1 MGSGS
6 IVTISANGGIS
17 VSGGGYLTPAAYK
30 DVVAQLIKAG
40 GENAVR
46 AKVDSLRDADQEITD
61 TVLGSVRQNGED
73 RVRALIKDIEEN
85 YPRLSD
91 VPVTET
97 NPEGEQLFWTISH
110 IGFATDSSG
119 NILRDEYNQPKIEI
133 KLKNDVINESVL
145 VTPAGFTSDGRVTSF
160 IDSASPSATSGDK
173 TKYKITQ
180 SKTNPSH
187 IQRIDES
194 GFSEVSFDNGTNW
207 QTGSLPVGTEAVEVS
222 TSMWTDNATGQQY
235 IINSATGVKLSEPLG
250 IDPDWQYR
258 QDSLDISQGNLDVSK
273 GRLAEDQRQF
283 NLEFDEDRSQ
293 WTREFGEEQRQ
304 FDTGENRLERTLAAN
319 NYFNSLNE
327 LGRNYRTLIQTAP
340 QMANAATNQGE
351 LIRNILSQ
359 GGDVLARTFFTRGGQ
374 SPLPEITQA
383 DLLNNLS
390 REMTNI
396 QQYESDAIKAENDR
410 RTRADSRRADEE
422 FRQAE
427 EQRRADARAQFGQF
441 INEMQPTVT
450 ESSSYD
456 AEGYKSANKA
466 YTDAQANLANAINYD
481 YSSIIKGYDRDGN
494 PIYLDA
500 NQAARAKADSIAA
513 AQDAADKAVAADQA
527 DFTTFTQTSTMP
539 DKPSFADWM
548 ATSEFATPLDRATFK
563 PSFAPSQQLTVPEV
577 PVPRLTSQA
586 ELIASDI
593 ATRPPAVDAMF
604 AGTMPNALQFGDLP
618 LPTLQQL
625 NTLTPTERQ
634 MFNTSLLTQFNT
646 PLEDVALQSQRQ
658 FGAPSMDRNRD
669 LAKFRG
675 YAR

>member
-1 MGSGS
+1 M
-6 IVTISANGGIS
+6 TDH
-17 VSGGGYLTPAAYK
+17 TPAAQAANSGSSGTALDDKTRELLEIIFGKKGGITRKEYNAYRERK
-30 DVVAQLIKAG
+30 FRQAAEANSGTTEPTNAMYQAAYRAAQEAF
-40 GENAVR
+40 
-46 AKVDSLRDADQEITD
+46 AKVEAVYDFESLGYMVIGITD
-61 TVLGSVRQNGED
+61 ATDTAGDIIYEED
-73 RVRALIKDIEEN
+73 GTPKKVYRLISQKLNEDI
-85 YPRLSD
+85 D
-91 VPVTET
+91 VTET
-97 NPEGEQLFWTISH
+97 VSPDGQYTGSFSEYFRTRPETITEAQAQYIHKQFADGSMQRITKATGLSEMTTDAGVTWTI
-110 IGFATDSSG
+110 GV
-119 NILRDEYNQPKIEI
+119 P
-133 KLKNDVINESVL
+133 
-145 VTPAGFTSDGRVTSF
+145 TPAQERS
-160 IDSASPSATSGDK
+160 
-173 TKYKITQ
+173 
-180 SKTNPSH
+180 
-187 IQRIDES
+187 
-194 GFSEVSFDNGTNW
+194 
-207 QTGSLPVGTEAVEVS
+207 AVEID
-222 TSMWTDNATGQQY
+222 TEIITDGADGQQW
-235 IINSATGVKLSEPLG
+235 IVNSATGAKIGASLG
-250 IDPDWQYR
+250 IDPDWQYKTGM
-258 QDSLDISQGNLDVSK
+258 LDVSEGNLGVSQGNLKVAQ
-273 GRLAEDQRQF
+273 GQLAENQRQF
-283 NLEFDEDRSQ
+283 NLEFAEDRNQ
-293 WTREFGEEQRQ
+293 WSREFGAEQRQ

-383 DLLNNLS
+383 DLLNNLTK
-390 REMTNI
+390 EMTNI
-396 QQYESDAIKAENDR
+396 QQYESNAIKAENER

-422 FRQAE
+422 FRQAQ
-427 EQRRADARAQFGQF
+427 EQRRADARAQFGRF
-441 INEMQPTVT
+441 VNEMRPTVN
-450 ESSSYD
+450 ESSSFN
-456 AEGYKSANKA
+456 AEGYKSHQERIA
-466 YTDAQANLANAINYD
+466 DAQANLDKATNFD
-481 YSSIIKGYDRDGN
+481 YSSIAVGTNPDGSDRLVDPNLVAGIK
-494 PIYLDA
+494 A
-500 NQAARAKADSIAA
+500 QSIKA
-513 AQDAADKAVAADQA
+513 AQDALDAIPAATEADY
-527 DFTTFTQTSTMP
+527 TTFSRTETMP

>member
-1 MGSGS
+1 MGTEM
-6 IVTISANGGIS
+6 IVSISADGKGIS
-17 VSGGGYLTPAAYK
+17 VSGGGFLTPAAYK
-30 DVVAQLIKAG
+30 DVVRQLIEAG

-73 RVRALIKDIEEN
+73 RVRALIKDVEAN
-85 YPRLSD
+85 YPSSYTGVGAD
-91 VPVTET
+91 NKPS
-97 NPEGEQLFWTISH
+97 EQVFWAISH

-133 KLKNDVINESVL
+133 KLKNDVLGESVL
-145 VTPAGFTSDGRVTSF
+145 VTPAGFTSDGKVTSF

-194 GFSEVSFDNGTNW
+194 GFSEISFDNGASW
-207 QTGSLPVGTEAVEVS
+207 ETGSLPVGTEAVEVS
-222 TSMWTDNATGQQY
+222 TSMMTDNSTGQQY
-235 IINSATGVKLSEPLG
+235 IINSTTGVKLSEPLG

-258 QDSLDISQGNLDVSK
+258 QDSLDISQGNLDVSE
-273 GRLAEDQRQF
+273 GRLTEDQRQF
-283 NLEFDEDRSQ
+283 NLEFGEDRNQ

-319 NYFNSLNE
+319 NYFSSLNE

-390 REMTNI
+390 KEMTNI
-396 QQYESDAIKAENDR
+396 QQYEADSIKTENDR
-410 RTRADSRRADEE
+410 RTRADSQRADDE
-422 FRQAE
+422 FRQAG

-450 ESSSYD
+450 QSSSFD
-456 AEGYKSANKA
+456 AEGYKGANKA
-466 YTDAQANLANAINYD
+466 YTDAQATLADATNYD
-481 YSSIIKGYDRDGN
+481 YSSIVKGYDKNGN
-494 PIYLDA
+494 PISLDA
-500 NQAARAKADSIAA
+500 NQAARAKADSIAG
-513 AQDAADKAVAADQA
+513 AQTAADLVKKANQA
-527 DFTTFTQTSTMP
+527 SFTTNTSTSTMP
-539 DKPSFADWM
+539 DQPSFADWM
-548 ATSEFATPLDRATFK
+548 STSEFATPLDRATFK

-577 PVPRLTSQA
+577 PVPRQTSMA
-586 ELIASDI
+586 ELMASDI

-604 AGTMPNALQFGDLP
+604 AGTMPNPLQFGNLP

-634 MFNTSLLTQFNT
+634 MFNTSLLTQFNA
-646 PLEDVALQSQRQ
+646 PLEDVALQSQKQ

>member
-1 MGSGS
+1 MGSMDDK
-6 IVTISANGGIS
+6 VAEA
-17 VSGGGYLTPAAYK
+17 L
-30 DVVAQLIKAG
+30 VVAFLEKFKSDDEGITEEEYRDFKKTVAAAAANASVRNAGLDGDPDLWQRAYESAIDKFTKIENKYPYEGLGYMVVGIRNATDDEGNPIPNQKVYTVVSQLLKQELEVTDILDNRGQPTGEFVEFIKAS
-40 GENAVR
+40 
-46 AKVDSLRDADQEITD
+46 VDD
-61 TVLGSVRQNGED
+61 
-73 RVRALIKDIEEN
+73 
-85 YPRLSD
+85 
-91 VPVTET
+91 
-97 NPEGEQLFWTISH
+97 PES
-110 IGFATDSSG
+110 
-119 NILRDEYNQPKIEI
+119 
-133 KLKNDVINESVL
+133 LKNQYIIKNH
-145 VTPAGFTSDGRVTSF
+145 PDGTM
-160 IDSASPSATSGDK
+160 
-173 TKYKITQ
+173 
-180 SKTNPSH
+180 
-187 IQRIDES
+187 QRIDKNTAL
-194 GFSEVSFDNGTNW
+194 SEISTDGGATW
-207 QTGSLPVGTEAVEVS
+207 ATGSFTEAQEVDAVEIS
-222 TSMWTDNATGQQY
+222 TEIITNASDGQQY
-235 IINSATGVKLSEPLG
+235 IINSATGEKISGALG
-250 IDPDWQYR
+250 VDPDWQYKEGM
-258 QDSLDISQGNLDVSK
+258 LDVSEGNLGVSQGNLEVAQ
-273 GRLAEDQRQF
+273 GQLAENQRQF

-390 REMTNI
+390 KEMTNI
-396 QQYESDAIKAENDR
+396 QQYESNAIKAENDR

-427 EQRRADARAQFGQF
+427 EQRRADARAQYGRFV
-441 INEMQPTVT
+441 NEMRPTVN
-450 ESSSYD
+450 ESSSFD
-456 AEGYKSANKA
+456 AEGYKSQQERIA
-466 YTDAQANLANAINYD
+466 DAQANLDNATNFD
-481 YSSIIKGYDRDGN
+481 YSSIVVGTNPDGSDRLVDPNLVAGIRAQSIKT
-494 PIYLDA
+494 
-500 NQAARAKADSIAA
+500 
-513 AQDAADKAVAADQA
+513 AQDALDAIPAATEADY
-527 DFTTFTQTSTMP
+527 TTFSRTETMP

-563 PSFAPSQQLTVPEV
+563 TSFAPSQQLTVPEV

>member
-1 MGSGS
+1 MTPEERMALLAA
-6 IVTISANGGIS
+6 IAGGIDGLTKEQYLEYKDAVATVFANDAAS
-17 VSGGGYLTPAAYK
+17 AQGFSAGGDMWQSAYDAIMSEYAKVEARYPFEGLGYMVTGILNATDKNGAPLLDPNGTPRKVYTIKSQLLGQTLEVTEILDSRGNPTGTFSEYIVPAAPK
-30 DVVAQLIKAG
+30 
-40 GENAVR
+40 GE
-46 AKVDSLRDADQEITD
+46 DLRDRYI
-61 TVLGSVRQNGED
+61 
-73 RVRALIKDIEEN
+73 IKN
-85 YPRLSD
+85 HP
-91 VPVTET
+91 
-97 NPEGEQLFWTISH
+97 
-110 IGFATDSSG
+110 
-119 NILRDEYNQPKIEI
+119 
-133 KLKNDVINESVL
+133 
-145 VTPAGFTSDGRVTSF
+145 DGTM
-160 IDSASPSATSGDK
+160 
-173 TKYKITQ
+173 
-180 SKTNPSH
+180 
-187 IQRIDES
+187 QRIDKTTAT
-194 GFSEVSFDNGTNW
+194 SEVSVDGGKTW
-207 QTGSLPVGTEAVEVS
+207 TTGSFTEAQEVDAVEIS
-222 TSMWTDNATGQQY
+222 TEIITNASDGQQY
-235 IINSATGVKLSEPLG
+235 IINSATGEKISGALG
-250 IDPDWQYR
+250 VDPDWQYKEGM
-258 QDSLDISQGNLDVSK
+258 LDVSEGNLGVSQGNLEVAQ
-273 GRLAEDQRQF
+273 GQLAENQRQF

-390 REMTNI
+390 KEMTNI
-396 QQYESDAIKAENDR
+396 QQYESNAIKAENDR

-427 EQRRADARAQFGQF
+427 EQRRADARAQYGRFV
-441 INEMQPTVT
+441 NEMRPTVN
-450 ESSSYD
+450 ESSSFD
-456 AEGYKSANKA
+456 AEGYKSQQERIA
-466 YTDAQANLANAINYD
+466 DAQANLDNATNFD
-481 YSSIIKGYDRDGN
+481 YSSIVVGTNPDGSDRLVDPNLVAGIRAQSIKT
-494 PIYLDA
+494 
-500 NQAARAKADSIAA
+500 
-513 AQDAADKAVAADQA
+513 AQDALDAIPAATEADY
-527 DFTTFTQTSTMP
+527 TTFSRTETMP

-563 PSFAPSQQLTVPEV
+563 TSFAPSQQLTVPEV